1 MNKDDLI
8 KSVAEHAQITKT
20 NATQAVNAMFESI
33 TESLKQG
40 DTVVLS
46 GFGSFKTSKRAAR
59 QGRNPRT
66 GEPISIAAATVPSFS
81 AGKGLKDAVNGSG
94 K

>member
-8 KSVAEHAQITKT
+8 KSVAEHAQITKA
-20 NATQAVNAMFESI
+20 NATQAVKTVFESI

-40 DTVVLS
+40 TPVTLA

-66 GEPISIAAATVPSFS
+66 GEPLSLPATTIPSFTQTR
-81 AGKGLKDAVNGSG
+81 D
-94 K
+94 

>member
-8 KSVAEHAQITKT
+8 RAVAEQAQITKA
-20 NATQAVNAMFESI
+20 NAAQAVNAVFESI
-33 TESLKQG
+33 TGSLKKG
-40 DTVVLS
+40 DPVTLV
-46 GFGSFKTSKRAAR
+46 GFGSFKVSKRAAR

-81 AGKGLKDAVNGSG
+81 AGKGLKDAVKG
-94 K
+94 

>member
-8 KSVAEHAQITKT
+8 RAVAEQAQMTKA
-20 NATQAVNAMFESI
+20 NAAQAVNAVFESI
-33 TESLKQG
+33 TGSLKKG
-40 DTVVLS
+40 DPVTLV
-46 GFGSFKTSKRAAR
+46 GFGSFKVSKRAAR

-81 AGKGLKDAVNGSG
+81 AGKGLKDAVKG
-94 K
+94 

>member
-8 KSVAEHAQITKT
+8 KAVADQAQITKA
-20 NATQAVNAMFESI
+20 NAALAVDGIFASI

-40 DTVVLS
+40 EAVTLV
-46 GFGSFKTSKRAAR
+46 GFGSFKVSKRAAR

-81 AGKGLKDAVNGSG
+81 AGKGLKDAVNS
-94 K
+94 